1 MLNLYEEG
9 IEDGIEK
16 GQHLLLIKLLN
27 KKFGKISD
35 KYLEKLEDLENK
47 YIINITLDIFDIENI
62 EDLDKYLV

>member
-47 YIINITLDIFDIENI
+47 WLCFKIVLK
-62 EDLDKYLV
+62 LA

>member
-47 YIINITLDIFDIENI
+47 YIINIALDIFDIENI

>member
-1 MLNLYEEG
+1 MLNWYEEG

-16 GQHLLLIKLLN
+16 GQHLFLIKLLN

-47 YIINITLDIFDIENI
+47 YIINIALDIFDIENI